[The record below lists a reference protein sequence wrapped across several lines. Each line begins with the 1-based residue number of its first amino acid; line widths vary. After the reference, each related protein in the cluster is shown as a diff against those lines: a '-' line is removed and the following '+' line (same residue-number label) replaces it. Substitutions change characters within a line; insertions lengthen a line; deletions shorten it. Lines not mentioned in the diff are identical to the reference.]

1 MAGGNSVRK
10 TRPSEQSQDDSA
22 SARTDKATTRG
33 RSRANAASESHI
45 DPTRSNSER
54 TASEEATLE
63 ENVKEIKTWELGTLH
78 SRSPVEQLSD
88 WIAAKAASAPSMLG
102 HVVWFVAWIAINLG
116 WIPGITPFDRFPF
129 PFLTLTVSLEAIFL
143 ALFVLASQNRLA
155 RQADRRSHL
164 DLQIDLLAEREM
176 TAVLRLLR
184 DIAKHLDVATTV
196 TAEQLRDLAKKTDIH
211 KLTDRM
217 EEFTNG

>member
-1 MAGGNSVRK
+1 MAGDNSARK
-10 TRPSEQSQDDSA
+10 TRPSEPGQDDSA
-22 SARTDKATTRG
+22 SVRADKATTRG
-33 RSRANAASESHI
+33 RSRSNAASNS
-45 DPTRSNSER
+45 DTDSRRSNAER
-54 TASEEATLE
+54 KGIEEATLE
-63 ENVKEIKTWELGTLH
+63 KNVKEIKTWELATLQA
-78 SRSPVEQLSD
+78 RSSVEQLSD

-102 HVVWFVAWIAINLG
+102 HLVWFVAWIAINLG
-116 WIPGITPFDRFPF
+116 WIPGVTPFDRFPF

-184 DIAKHLDVATTV
+184 DIAKHLDVKTTV
-196 TAEQLRDLAKKTDIH
+196 TAEQLRDLAKQTDLH

>member
-63 ENVKEIKTWELGTLH
+63 ENVKEIKTWELSTLH

-116 WIPGITPFDRFPF
+116 WIPGVTPFDRFPF

-184 DIAKHLDVATTV
+184 DIAKHLDVKTTV
-196 TAEQLRDLAKKTDIH
+196 TAEQLRDLAKQTDLH